1 MGFKL
6 LHHALDV
13 FLLRIAIALSIASSA
28 QVNHDAHVQFIHFP
42 LELRNFLFG
51 DAALMAVDIDKG
63 EFGALNWVLRHLE
76 GGRWIVGFKTQFLS
90 EKSSSSHQESKKNKG
105 YFFHKIKGE

>member
-42 LELRNFLFG
+42 LELRNFFFG
-51 DAALMAVDIDKG
+51 DAALMAVDIDKR
-63 EFGALNWVLRHLE
+63 EFGASYRMLRYLQRRR
-76 GGRWIVGFKTQFLS
+76 GIVGFKTQFLR
-90 EKSSSSHQESKKNKG
+90 EKSSSDHQESKKNKG